1 MTSKKEVMTFL
12 STNKKVLED
21 MEITVLFGNSIKTED
36 IEGIEAY
43 LEKVDTNKEYNDIT
57 PKKIS
62 NISSFLKLSND
73 KKEVNVVQI
82 YRDYNNKWTFKNLS
96 EYLTFRTKLSMFDYR
111 IRAILTVINSDKM
124 DKLSN
129 KVELEAF

>member
-57 PKKIS
+57 
-62 NISSFLKLSND
+62 
-73 KKEVNVVQI
+73 
-82 YRDYNNKWTFKNLS
+82 YRDRVSLKRHPAMDAMLLS
-96 EYLTFRTKLSMFDYR
+96 GPK
-111 IRAILTVINSDKM
+111 DKRP
-124 DKLSN
+124 SCRN
-129 KVELEAF
+129 QTRS